1 MKFLT
6 SHKRL
11 SRAIKEILETDISIR
26 KAAQKYS
33 LSKTNLWFHFKH
45 YKETHDTTGGNLR
58 QNKKPNR
65 TLQKIKKN
73 LQAQQTQST
82 TTIETLRQKAV
93 LFKEQ
98 LQNAIS
104 DCKNGA
110 SLTEVSAKYN
120 IPEETIYRNVKNM
133 NLPHI
138 MVAEIEVANREDFG
152 SESVV
157 EVGPDGQQWWPDA
170 DN

>member
-1 MKFLT
+1 M
-6 SHKRL
+6 
-11 SRAIKEILETDISIR
+11 SIR

-45 YKETHDTTGGNLR
+45 YKETHETAGGNLR

-73 LQAQQTQST
+73 LQEQQMHPV

-93 LFKEQ
+93 LFKAQ

-110 SLTEVSAKYN
+110 TLGEVSAKYS
-120 IPEETIYRNVKNM
+120 IPQETIYRNVKNM
-133 NLPHI
+133 NLAHI
-138 MVAEIEVANREDFG
+138 AVVEIEVDKVDVCE
-152 SESVV
+152 EVV
-157 EVGPDGQQWWPDA
+157 GIEPDGEQWWKEA
-170 DN
+170 ENENLEI